1 MTEERPPYLDPQSLV
16 DLLRGLS
23 RHEHGDFTI
32 GDDAA
37 DEIEEL
43 RREVERLSD
52 ALDAASCVLADIQLQ
67 ASIAARAAVMHIKE
81 E

>member
-1 MTEERPPYLDPQSLV
+1 MTDIVHRLRFTQGVSIAGTPLDMPREDPLSL
-16 DLLRGLS
+16 
-23 RHEHGDFTI
+23 E
-32 GDDAA
+32 AA